1 MRIAI
6 ALVRKDHNG
15 QSFIQISRYAF
26 LGVLSRRITSYS
38 ITCPL
43 CQRTLPAVTCVA
55 PFGGNYLPHDP
66 FLQLARPLLCY
77 AGKDRRQL
85 LTETHMNT
93 LSTKLTAFAAAL
105 MVNGL
110 LMGAV
115 GFLFE
120 LQSHPHMSVISF
132 AQRIA
137 THQWFS

>member
-15 QSFIQISRYAF
+15 QSFIQMSRYAF

-43 CQRTLPAVTCVA
+43 CQRTLPAVT
-55 PFGGNYLPHDP
+55 
-66 FLQLARPLLCY
+66 
-77 AGKDRRQL
+77 
-85 LTETHMNT
+85 ETHMNT

-110 LMGAV
+110 VIGAV